1 MRRGGPER
9 ELVESET
16 SSDLPRPSHTLGVVL
31 ASTVSQVGC
40 VTTIIVIGALLLGLW
55 LDNLL
60 DTRPTL
66 TVALTLISIPI
77 SLFSVV
83 RIATAAMARV
93 RPASDRSANEG
104 AVNDAST
111 EERRSD

>member
-1 MRRGGPER
+1 MA
-9 ELVESET
+9 LV
-16 SSDLPRPSHTLGVVL
+16 
-31 ASTVSQVGC
+31 STVSQVGC

-55 LDNLL
+55 LDSLL

-77 SLFSVV
+77 SLFSLV
-83 RIATAAMARV
+83 RIALAATARV
-93 RPASDRSANEG
+93 RSAGDVSLKEG

>member
-1 MRRGGPER
+1 M
-9 ELVESET
+9 ESET
-16 SSDLPRPSHTLGVVL
+16 SSNLPPPSHTLGVAL

-40 VTTIIVIGALLLGLW
+40 VTTIIVIGALLLGMW
-55 LDNLL
+55 LDSLL

-77 SLFSVV
+77 SLFSLV
-83 RIATAAMARV
+83 RIALAATARV
-93 RPASDRSANEG
+93 RSAGDVSVNES

>member
-1 MRRGGPER
+1 MA
-9 ELVESET
+9 V
-16 SSDLPRPSHTLGVVL
+16 

-55 LDNLL
+55 LDSLL
-60 DTRPTL
+60 DTRPML

-77 SLFSVV
+77 SLFSLV
-83 RIATAAMARV
+83 RIALAATERV
-93 RPASDRSANEG
+93 RFAGDVSPSEG

-111 EERRSD
+111 EERSSD

>member
-1 MRRGGPER
+1 
-9 ELVESET
+9 VA
-16 SSDLPRPSHTLGVVL
+16 L

-40 VTTIIVIGALLLGLW
+40 VTTIIVIGALLLGMW
-55 LDNLL
+55 LDSLL

-77 SLFSVV
+77 SLFSLV
-83 RIATAAMARV
+83 RIALAATARV
-93 RPASDRSANEG
+93 RSAGDVSVNES

>member
-1 MRRGGPER
+1 MA
-9 ELVESET
+9 LV
-16 SSDLPRPSHTLGVVL
+16 
-31 ASTVSQVGC
+31 STVSQVGC
-40 VTTIIVIGALLLGLW
+40 VTTIIVIGALLLGMW
-55 LDNLL
+55 LDSLL

-77 SLFSVV
+77 SLFSLV
-83 RIATAAMARV
+83 RIALAATARV
-93 RPASDRSANEG
+93 RSAGDVSLKEG

>member
-1 MRRGGPER
+1 MA
-9 ELVESET
+9 
-16 SSDLPRPSHTLGVVL
+16 L

-55 LDNLL
+55 LDSLL

-77 SLFSVV
+77 SLFSLV
-83 RIATAAMARV
+83 RIALAATAGV
-93 RPASDRSANEG
+93 RSVGDVSGNEG
-104 AVNDAST
+104 AVNDASP